1 MIFAISALIIAIAMS
16 INSIIH
22 TIASHTRLKIF
33 KCYELTRL
41 GESSDDDEDNSEEE
55 KEEVKEAIDYNCDEE
70 KCSDSDSEYSYDI
83 SSPNTKRP
91 TLSKPINIIEHY
103 NKSSMF

>member
-41 GESSDDDEDNSEEE
+41 GESSDDDEDEEE
-55 KEEVKEAIDYNCDEE
+55 KEEEEEVIDYTCEEE
-70 KCSDSDSEYSYDI
+70 KCSDSEYSYDI

-91 TLSKPINIIEHY
+91 TLSNPINIIEHY